1 MAQALL
7 GIALLVFG
15 VASILDARRIGSTIR
30 RRGTLDIVGPDGY
43 LLGVG
48 VLLLLLGV
56 LLALQAWLQWRRA
69 APRDAGAAAAAAAAA
84 TATADE
90 GGYAHFALIAAL
102 LGYAVLL
109 PIAGYAASTVVFL
122 LAVFRIMGVR
132 SWARSAAGA
141 LALTILFYVAFTRVA
156 DLPLP
161 RGWHGL
167 G

>member
-69 APRDAGAAAAAAAAA
+69 VPRDAGAAA

-109 PIAGYAASTVVFL
+109 PVAGYAASTVIFL

-132 SWARSAAGA
+132 SWVRSAGGA